1 MKKTL
6 DRLGSILA
14 CIVIIGALL
23 KILHVKS
30 GFQYTIP
37 ISILL
42 FSLIEITRYLVLKEP
57 KTNLDGFNL
66 ATSLFVSEL
75 VVIDLI
81 SNSNLFVYA
90 LPIMSVGFL
99 MRGFDEYRKIK
110 TSERISS

>member
-6 DRLGSILA
+6 DRLSSILA
-14 CIVIIGALL
+14 CIVIIGALM
-23 KILHVKS
+23 KILHVES

-37 ISILL
+37 VSFLL
-42 FSLIEITRYLVLKEP
+42 FSMIEIIRYLLVKEP

-66 ATSLFVSEL
+66 ATSLFVGEL

-90 LPIMSVGFL
+90 LPILALGFL
-99 MRGFDEYRKIK
+99 MRAFDGYKKIK
-110 TSERISS
+110 TSERISP